1 MPRSKFLPVLVAVGT
16 VVGMLSLS
24 VATASAAQ
32 EQQTVSA
39 ALAKPLTAARDAL
52 EAKKYSEAIAKLQE
66 VQATAG
72 RSPYDEYVV
81 NEMLGIA
88 YAQTSRYAEAAKAL
102 EAALNSGFLTQSK
115 VPEWVHSLIALHY
128 RVQDYQKV
136 IELGTRAVKAGYA
149 DDNIYTWVGQAYFER
164 GDYGDAAKFLRSYV
178 DGQIKVGKKPKETT
192 LVLIDNAC
200 EKAVEKSGDTDC
212 AEHVLEQLIE
222 YYPKREYWQAALDN
236 FLRRETA
243 ETEAIV
249 LHAYRL
255 AAAVDALKIAHDYT
269 EFAHLAI
276 EAGSP
281 GEAQSILEKGIRD
294 NVFADRRSLDANTRL
309 LETARKQAA
318 ADKVLLPK
326 TAAEAAASPLGIKDV
341 SVGLAYLG
349 YGQYD
354 KAVEAIERGLSKPG
368 VRNEADAQLLLGIA
382 ELNAGQKEQ
391 ARKTFRAVKGDTDL
405 QRLAKLWSLYAQA

>member
-1 MPRSKFLPVLVAVGT
+1 MPRSKWLPVLAAVGT

-24 VATASAAQ
+24 VATAMPAQ
-32 EQQTVSA
+32 QQTVSA
-39 ALAKPLTAARDAL
+39 ALAKPLKAARDAID
-52 EAKKYSEAIAKLQE
+52 AKKYSEAIAKLQE

-72 RSPYDEYVV
+72 RNPYDQYVV

-88 YAQTSRYAEAAKAL
+88 YAQTSRYADAAKAL
-102 EAALNSGFLTQSK
+102 EAALDSGFLTQSK
-115 VPEWVHSLIALHY
+115 VPEWVHSLISLHY
-128 RVQDYQKV
+128 RVQNYQKV

-149 DDNIYTWVGQAYFER
+149 DDNIYTLVGQAYFER
-164 GDYGDAAKFLRSYV
+164 GDYVDAAKFLSSYV
-178 DGQIKVGKKPKETT
+178 DGQIKAGKKPKETT

-200 EKAVEKSGDTDC
+200 EKAGDKPGDSDC

-222 YYPKREYWQAALDN
+222 YYPKREYWQAALNN
-236 FLRRETA
+236 FMRRETA

-276 EAGSP
+276 DAGSP

-294 NVFADRRSLDANTRL
+294 NVFVDGRSLDTNTRL
-309 LETARKQAA
+309 LEMARKQAA

-326 TAAEAAASPLGIKDV
+326 TAAEAAAAPLGTKDV

-354 KAVEAIERGLSKPG
+354 KAVEAIKRGLSKPG
-368 VRNEADAQLLLGIA
+368 VQNTADAQLLLGIA
-382 ELNAGQKEQ
+382 ELSAGQKEQ
-391 ARKTFRAVKGDTDL
+391 ARKTFGTVKGDPEL
-405 QRLAKLWSLYAQA
+405 QRLAKLWSLFAQA

>member
-1 MPRSKFLPVLVAVGT
+1 MPRSKLLPVLAAVGT
-16 VVGMLSLS
+16 IVGMLSLS
-24 VATASAAQ
+24 VATAMAAQ
-32 EQQTVSA
+32 EQEAVSA
-39 ALAKPLTAARDAL
+39 ALAKPLKAARDAI
-52 EAKKYSEAIAKLQE
+52 EAKKYSEAIVKLQE

-88 YAQTSRYAEAAKAL
+88 YAQTSRYAEAARAL
-102 EAALNSGFLTQSK
+102 EAALDSGFLTQSK
-115 VPEWVHSLIALHY
+115 VPEWVHSLISLHY
-128 RVQDYQKV
+128 RVQNYQKV

-178 DGQIKVGKKPKETT
+178 DGQIKAGKKPKETT

-200 EKAVEKSGDTDC
+200 VKANEKPDDTDC

-222 YYPKREYWQAALDN
+222 YYPKREYWQAALNN
-236 FLRRETA
+236 FMRRETA

-249 LHAYRL
+249 LHVYRL

-276 EAGSP
+276 DAGSP

-294 NVFADRRSLDANTRL
+294 NVFADRRSLDMNTRL

-326 TAAEAAASPLGIKDV
+326 TAAEAAAAPLGAQDV

-354 KAVEAIERGLSKPG
+354 KAVEAIKRGLSKPG
-368 VRNEADAQLLLGIA
+368 VRNTADAQLLLGIA
-382 ELNAGQKEQ
+382 ELSAGQKEQ
-391 ARKTFRAVKGDTDL
+391 ARKTFGTVKGDPEL
-405 QRLAKLWSLYAQA
+405 QRLAKLWSLCAQA

>member
-1 MPRSKFLPVLVAVGT
+1 MPRSKLLPVLAA
-16 VVGMLSLS
+16 VGMLSLS
-24 VATASAAQ
+24 VATAMAAQ
-32 EQQTVSA
+32 EQQRVSA
-39 ALAKPLTAARDAL
+39 ALAKPLKAARDAI

-102 EAALNSGFLTQSK
+102 EAALDSGFLPQSK
-115 VPEWVHSLIALHY
+115 VPEWVHSLISLHY
-128 RVQDYQKV
+128 RVQNYQKV

-149 DDNIYTWVGQAYFER
+149 DDNIYTSVGQAYFER

-200 EKAVEKSGDTDC
+200 EKGRPGDTDC
-212 AEHVLEQLIE
+212 AEHVLDQLIE
-222 YYPKREYWQAALDN
+222 YYPKREYWQAALNN
-236 FLRRETA
+236 FLRRQTA
-243 ETEAIV
+243 ETEALV

-255 AAAVDALKIAHDYT
+255 AAAVDALKIANDYT

-294 NVFADRRSLDANTRL
+294 NVFADRRSLDTNTRL

-318 ADKVLLPK
+318 ADKILLPK
-326 TAAEAAASPLGIKDV
+326 TAAEAAASPLGAKDV

-368 VRNEADAQLLLGIA
+368 VRNAADAQLLLGIA
-382 ELNAGQKEQ
+382 ELSAGQKEQ
-391 ARKTFRAVKGDTDL
+391 ARKAFKAVKGDPEL
-405 QRLAKLWSLYAQA
+405 QRLAKLWSLHAQV

>member
-1 MPRSKFLPVLVAVGT
+1 MSRSKLLPVLAAVGT
-16 VVGMLSLS
+16 VAGMLSLS
-24 VATASAAQ
+24 VATAMAAQ
-32 EQQTVSA
+32 QQTVSA
-39 ALAKPLTAARDAL
+39 ALAKPLMAARDAI

-102 EAALNSGFLTQSK
+102 EAALDSGFLTQSK
-115 VPEWVHSLIALHY
+115 VPEWVHSLISLHY

-178 DGQIKVGKKPKETT
+178 DGQIKAGKKPKETT

-200 EKAVEKSGDTDC
+200 EKAGEKPGDPDC

-222 YYPKREYWQAALDN
+222 YYPKREYWQAALNN

-249 LHAYRL
+249 LHVYRL
-255 AAAVDALKIAHDYT
+255 AAAVDALKIAHDYS

-276 EAGSP
+276 DAGSP

-294 NVFADRRSLDANTRL
+294 NVFADRRSLDTNTRL

-326 TAAEAAASPLGIKDV
+326 TAAEAAAAPLGTKDV

-354 KAVEAIERGLSKPG
+354 KAVEAIKRGLSKPG
-368 VRNEADAQLLLGIA
+368 VRNTADAQLLLGIA
-382 ELNAGQKEQ
+382 ELSAGQKEQ
-391 ARKTFRAVKGDTDL
+391 ARKTFGTVKGDPDL

>member
-1 MPRSKFLPVLVAVGT
+1 MPRSKLLPVLAAVGT

-24 VATASAAQ
+24 VTTAMAAQ
-32 EQQTVSA
+32 QQTVSA
-39 ALAKPLTAARDAL
+39 ALAKPL
-52 EAKKYSEAIAKLQE
+52 KKYSEAIAKLQE

-102 EAALNSGFLTQSK
+102 EAALDSGFLPQSK
-115 VPEWVHSLIALHY
+115 VPEWVRSLISLHY

-149 DDNIYTWVGQAYFER
+149 DDNIYTSVGQAYFER

-200 EKAVEKSGDTDC
+200 EKGRPGDTDC
-212 AEHVLEQLIE
+212 AEHVLDQLIE
-222 YYPKREYWQAALDN
+222 YYPKREYWQAALNN
-236 FLRRETA
+236 FLRRQTA
-243 ETEAIV
+243 ETEALV
-249 LHAYRL
+249 LQAYRL
-255 AAAVDALKIAHDYT
+255 AAAVDALKIANDYT

-276 EAGSP
+276 DAGSP

-318 ADKVLLPK
+318 ADKIQLPK

-349 YGQYD
+349 YGQYG

-368 VRNEADAQLLLGIA
+368 VRNAADAQLLLGIA
-382 ELNAGQKEQ
+382 ELSAGQKEQ
-391 ARKTFRAVKGDTDL
+391 ARKTFRAVKGDPDL